1 MKGYCFLTLKLM
13 CLKRTVSPTDSSATT
28 HHRRNLSCSA
38 AAAAAVALHF
48 MYAAAAAAAVAAA
61 GSGGIAQTAM
71 AAPRAAYRRGR
82 GRGAPWMKLLTA
94 PGGL

>member
-28 HHRRNLSCSA
+28 ATPPQSQLLPLPLRA
-38 AAAAAVALHF
+38 PA
-48 MYAAAAAAAVAAA
+48 AAA

-71 AAPRAAYRRGR
+71 TASRAAYRGGW